1 MNDNGLTNKR
11 EMFIEHYLTNG
22 NNGKRAAEA
31 AGYAKGHAAETE
43 ASRLLRNAEIQERVR
58 ARVAEAGVQ
67 TNEVIGTLVSHMRAD
82 LADVYPEHPLLKRAK
97 AAGVSHWIRKLT
109 VKEYFDKS
117 KQAVVTETTVELHNA
132 QTAAKQLCS
141 IMGLDTAP
149 QRNPYDL
156 ARAAYERLILEHPG
170 VNASVIADRVAG
182 VYGVEAALLLKE

>member
-1 MNDNGLTNKR
+1 MNDSGLTGKR
-11 EMFIEHYLTNG
+11 ELFIEHYISNG
-22 NNGKRAAEA
+22 YNGKRAAEA

-117 KQAVVTETTVELHNA
+117 KQAVVTETSVELHNA
-132 QTAAKQLCS
+132 QTAAKQLCAV
-141 IMGLDTAP
+141 MGLEVAAAK
-149 QRNPYDL
+149 NPYDA
-156 ARAAYERLILEHPG
+156 ARAAYERLLLEHPG
-170 VNASVIADRVAG
+170 IEKRVIADRVGA
-182 VYGVEAALLLKE
+182 VYGVEAKLLYE